1 MILSGIRVF
10 IKSSFGFAEPVKT
23 DESEEIPVEK
33 LLASSDLTMI
43 EINTSA
49 EESKKLLKSQRF
61 HGFLETTLYL
71 VLLSFFSLAVSTVLH
86 LLQPNREY
94 SSWPVVLLVSLFLF
108 ALQTQ
113 LLILFRNGSKEQ
125 PEVEIAMIYGMFCF
139 VVLIF
144 SQYGGYRVL
153 TARTLEQLTIHLKSL
168 LFQISEGIPSKLPP
182 FFLLQEIVLIL
193 FNAFLTILTMSWVLP
208 ALRFTLTLVKMTLGR
223 PFEKESS
230 VVTRALLCLDFLFPL
245 VLAILFSPGINKRAQ
260 ITFLTEEA
268 GSSSCEESIS
278 SSSSSSSSSTTQTC
292 PSNSL
297 SSSASASLAV
307 SFSFNPLLSLQLCS
321 LFFFVLLK
329 VAVFR
334 KHVQSFMDFSVETS
348 AVCLMIGE
356 KQPEMKRS
364 LVHTVMVS
372 NLSSRVE
379 SSIVLFIN
387 SLFFYQFFLRFAL
400 NIFRLF
406 LWNICCFL
414 CKFFVWRFSSGETI
428 LSELVRSFF
437 TLS

>member
-43 EINTSA
+43 EINSTA

-86 LLQPNREY
+86 LLQPTREY
-94 SSWPVVLLVSLFLF
+94 SSWPVVLLISLFLF

-125 PEVEIAMIYGMFCF
+125 PEVEIAMLYGMFCF
-139 VVLIF
+139 VVLSF

-153 TARTLEQLTIHLKSL
+153 SASTLEQLTIHLKSL
-168 LFQISEGIPSKLPP
+168 LFQISAGIPSKLPP
-182 FFLLQEIVLIL
+182 FFLLQEIVLVL
-193 FNAFLTILTMSWVLP
+193 FNVFLTILTMSWVLP

-260 ITFLTEEA
+260 ITVQTEQV
-268 GSSSCEESIS
+268 GSSCEESITSPS
-278 SSSSSSSSSTTQTC
+278 SSTSSTTQTC
-292 PSNSL
+292 PSNNSL
-297 SSSASASLAV
+297 SSSSSSLSI

-329 VAVFR
+329 VSVFR
-334 KHVQSFMDFSVETS
+334 KHIQSFMDFSVETS

-372 NLSSRVE
+372 IIFISSRVY
-379 SSIVLFIN
+379 LIN
-387 SLFFYQFFLRFAL
+387 SLF
-400 NIFRLF
+400 
-406 LWNICCFL
+406 
-414 CKFFVWRFSSGETI
+414 SSSI
-428 LSELVRSFF
+428 LP
-437 TLS
+437 LSLSSSSLGSH